1 MSRQGKDHPG
11 KRRKAAAAPAPDE
24 PTVGQPTGAP
34 LVIAVILIAAIAIG
48 IGYSIFKGNHEPTG
62 ITMPAGTAMDSAP
75 GQPVGTTGPA
85 APADSAPPEKP
96 VSYGANTLI
105 N

>member
-1 MSRQGKDHPG
+1 MSPQRKDHPG
-11 KRRKAAAAPAPDE
+11 KRRKVSAASASE
-24 PTVGQPTGAP
+24 ESTMTQSTGAP
-34 LVIAVILIAAIAIG
+34 LIIAVILIAAIAIG

-62 ITMPAGTAMDSAP
+62 IAMPAGTQMDSAP
-75 GQPVGTTGPA
+75 GQPVGTIGAA
-85 APADSAPPEKP
+85 APADSVQPERA